1 MSLMHWADGTLYSSN
16 WNRSSLVITVKQKRM
31 FRWGK
36 QTLKNEYA
44 RVDISNCI
52 ILPQNGSFQETVTWY
67 LPKDG
72 AACGCACLRR
82 SSSDEWN
89 EVCVCCVC
97 VCVWGG
103 GGGGGGAGGASWGGS
118 SVERRDSPD
127 PSSRLASFT
136 LRGEKAGRFREV
148 AGVSIVNTDGPCSAV
163 NTFNGPFTGTDL
175 CILSQEHSL

>member
-1 MSLMHWADGTLYSSN
+1 MDLKTAASKRQSLG
-16 WNRSSLVITVKQKRM
+16 ICQKM
-31 FRWGK
+31 ALHVAVHASDAAA
-36 QTLKNEYA
+36 QT
-44 RVDISNCI
+44 
-52 ILPQNGSFQETVTWY
+52 NGM
-67 LPKDG
+67 K
-72 AACGCACLRR
+72 
-82 SSSDEWN
+82 
-89 EVCVCCVC
+89 CVC
-97 VCVWGG
+97 VCVCVCGG
-103 GGGGGGAGGASWGGS
+103 GGGGGGGGS